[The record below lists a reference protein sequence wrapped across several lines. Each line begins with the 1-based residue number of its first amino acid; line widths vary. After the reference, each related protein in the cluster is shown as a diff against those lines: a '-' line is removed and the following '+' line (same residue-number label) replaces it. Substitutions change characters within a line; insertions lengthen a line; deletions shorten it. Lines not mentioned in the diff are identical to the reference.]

1 MDPVSIVG
9 LVGTTVSLIGTSAK
23 IAQSLNDLATKY
35 NTANTVLTRIV
46 QECRTLQAAVT
57 QIKLWIEDS
66 SAAAHRPSRYRERMT
81 PLHHAL
87 VDFLASLNPLEEEV
101 SNMLG
106 KSKPSGLLA
115 RRVRFQSI
123 WNETRMK
130 DHLDNLRWQANA
142 IQLLLTSTR
151 L

>member
-1 MDPVSIVG
+1 
-9 LVGTTVSLIGTSAK
+9 
-23 IAQSLNDLATKY
+23 
-35 NTANTVLTRIV
+35 
-46 QECRTLQAAVT
+46 
-57 QIKLWIEDS
+57 
-66 SAAAHRPSRYRERMT
+66 
-81 PLHHAL
+81 
-87 VDFLASLNPLEEEV
+87 LEEEV